1 MTKFQAK
8 CIIGLIWSFALLT
21 PLPTALLSRLIP
33 KQQVIYLHSTD
44 SDVLFASANLS
55 TVTIGIESVGD
66 AVDSESADNRS
77 KAHSPNQNDSN
88 QATQTPIDLAGN
100 SSSLATLFSHTPLD
114 LQPLPELYSCV
125 EQWNNPDHRYLY
137 SMLLM
142 ALQYMLPIV
151 VLIYTYS
158 RIAFVVWIKKTP
170 GEAQDG
176 RDRRMAGSKRRMVK
190 MMIIVVSVYTLCWL
204 PLNTLIVI
212 ADLNE
217 GIWQIK

>member
-21 PLPTALLSRLIP
+21 PLPTALLSRLVP
-33 KQQVIYLHSTD
+33 KQQVIYVHSSDTSASAHPLSNNTSNDSGSSMVSRSELHSERRTD
-44 SDVLFASANLS
+44 FDRDQPTTSGLS
-55 TVTIGIESVGD
+55 VAPS
-66 AVDSESADNRS
+66 R
-77 KAHSPNQNDSN
+77 P
-88 QATQTPIDLAGN
+88 
-100 SSSLATLFSHTPLD
+100 PL
-114 LQPLPELYSCV
+114 ELYSCV
-125 EQWNNPDHRYLY
+125 EQWENPDHRYLY

-151 VLIYTYS
+151 VLVYTYS